1 MVFTGTITN
10 TTMTLTQ
17 QDGVSYVSIK
27 NQLASTGPILVT
39 GTLGLGGLASTPL
52 SVDAGQILTVS
63 SGGGV
68 ISSLTITA
76 GVGELV
82 DIIASQ

>member
-10 TTMTLTQ
+10 TTMTLTP
-17 QDGVSYVSIK
+17 QDGISYISIK
-27 NQLASTGPILVT
+27 NQSTSSGPITVT
-39 GTLGLGGLASTPL
+39 GTLGLGGIASTPL
-52 SVDAGQILTVS
+52 SIPAGNIITVS

-68 ISSLTITA
+68 ISSLVIIA
-76 GVGELV
+76 GSGELI